1 MKRLFA
7 GVAMLLAIMA
17 VGLAQR
23 LPGDVIPTHYQ
34 ITLTPNLKN
43 ATFDGEET
51 IQVRLTKPLS
61 KIVLNAAE
69 IKFVDATVASGAT
82 NQTAKVT
89 TDNKAEMATLALANA
104 VPAGPA
110 TIHIKF
116 TGILNDQLRGLYLS
130 KTKQRNYAVTQFEAT
145 DARRAFPS
153 FDEPAMKATFDLSAV
168 VDLGDTA
175 ISNGRIVSDTPG
187 PGSGKHTLKFA
198 T

>member
-89 TDNKAEMATLALANA
+89 TDDKAEMATLALANA
-104 VPAGPA
+104 VPAGP
-110 TIHIKF
+110 
-116 TGILNDQLRGLYLS
+116 
-130 KTKQRNYAVTQFEAT
+130 
-145 DARRAFPS
+145 
-153 FDEPAMKATFDLSAV
+153 
-168 VDLGDTA
+168 
-175 ISNGRIVSDTPG
+175 
-187 PGSGKHTLKFA
+187 
-198 T
+198 